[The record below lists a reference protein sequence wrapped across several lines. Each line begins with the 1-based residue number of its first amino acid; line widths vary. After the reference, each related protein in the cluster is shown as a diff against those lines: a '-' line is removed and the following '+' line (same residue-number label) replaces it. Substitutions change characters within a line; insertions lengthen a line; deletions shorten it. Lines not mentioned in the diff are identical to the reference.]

1 MKVGCFYC
9 QVVQGHDAFEDIE
22 HSLMVFAGKAHVLSD
37 MGLKLE

>member
-9 QVVQGHDAFEDIE
+9 QVIRGHDDAFGDIE
-22 HSLMVFAGKAHVLSD
+22 RSVHVSSD